1 MPGIIRIQGSLMP
14 GSGSSIIEIMIS
26 KITLLIIIGFVAAGI
41 WLAVR
46 HSSAQNVKSAVVC
59 SGPLKN

>member
-1 MPGIIRIQGSLMP
+1 MP
-14 GSGSSIIEIMIS
+14 GSARGALVIEIMIS
-26 KITLLIIIGFVAAGI
+26 KIRFLIIIGFVAAGI

-46 HSSAQNVKSAVVC
+46 YRSAQNVKPVVVC